1 MKITHDDLAR
11 MLGQIEAKLEALE
24 PLPERV
30 AKLERSQS
38 WLNGGCTVLGGMFGW
53 LLRLA
58 YGRW

>member
-1 MKITHDDLAR
+1 MRVTLNDLAR
-11 MLGQIEAKLEALE
+11 QLGRIEGLLEG
-24 PLPERV
+24 LPERV

-58 YGRW
+58 YGR